1 VRPSA
6 VEQLSSGR
14 VRQVER
20 DLNALLGAMWIGAR
34 NEVAAEPDVE
44 SRAVHTRDLSKANV
58 WR

>member
-6 VEQLSSGR
+6 FEQLSNGR

-20 DLNALLGAMWIGAR
+20 DLNALPGRMWIGAR
-34 NEVAAEPDVE
+34 NEIAAEPDVE
-44 SRAVHTRDLSKANV
+44 SRAARARDLSKVNV